1 MERRLAAKT
10 VKSYSRE
17 KFIETLRQRAETLDI
32 KRKADIMFVLDCTG
46 SMQGE
51 IYGIKETI
59 MEFADTIEKDGV

>member
-1 MERRLAAKT
+1 
-10 VKSYSRE
+10 
-17 KFIETLRQRAETLDI
+17 
-32 KRKADIMFVLDCTG
+32 MFVLDCTG